1 MKSNR
6 LFILYLVTVL
16 LAGCGGGGGG
26 GSSSSSASSGGS
38 YVSSEGSNVNVGLS
52 IDTNAPNVLAVTV
65 NDPSYPNKPT
75 VTVTVCA
82 PGTSNCKTI
91 DNVLLDTGSYGL
103 RIFNQALSGIS
114 LPQVT
119 VNSAPVAECVAYVD
133 NSGDWGPV
141 KSADLVL
148 GKEKA
153 PSVPIQIID
162 AGYSSSAIPSQC
174 KSPNVTA
181 LDQDPTS
188 AGFNGILGVG
198 VFAQDCG
205 QGCESNANNGLYF
218 SCSGADCSKLAVP
231 LASQVQNPVALLL
244 QDNNGLILQ
253 FPSVP
258 SGGVQSVTGRLT
270 LGIGTRSNN
279 TPPNAKVFP
288 TDANGEFTTKFNGQT
303 FTSFID
309 TGSNG
314 LFFDDSSLQ
323 VCSYPYQDWYC
334 AQLQTLGA
342 TNVGDGG
349 SPTGSV
355 SFWIGNAANLFQN
368 PYNTAFAELGGT
380 SVGGFDWGLPFF
392 FGRTVVV
399 GMEGTSSPLGQG
411 PYWAY

>member
-6 LFILYLVTVL
+6 LFFLYLVAVL

-26 GSSSSSASSGGS
+26 SSASSASSGGS
-38 YVSSEGSNVNVGLS
+38 NVNVGLV
-52 IDTNAPNVLAVTV
+52 IDKSAPNVLAVTV

-82 PGTSNCKTI
+82 PGTTNCKTI
-91 DNVLLDTGSYGL
+91 NNVLLDTGSYGL

-119 VNSAPVAECVAYVD
+119 VNSAPVSECIAYVD
-133 NSGDWGPV
+133 GSGDWGPV
-141 KSADLVL
+141 QSADITL
-148 GKEKA
+148 GKETA
-153 PSVPIQIID
+153 SNVPIQVID
-162 AGYSSSAIPSQC
+162 AGYFASTIPSQC
-174 KSPNVTA
+174 KSPNISA
-181 LDQDPTS
+181 LDQGPAS

-218 SCSGADCSKLAVP
+218 SCSGSGCSQLAVP
-231 LASQVQNPVALLL
+231 LASQVQNPLALLPL
-244 QDNNGLILQ
+244 DNNGLILQ

-258 SGGVQSVTGRLT
+258 SDGVQSVTGRLT
-270 LGIGTRSNN
+270 LGVGTRSNN
-279 TPPNAKVFP
+279 TPSPNVKVYP
-288 TDANGEFTTKFNGQT
+288 TDGNGEFSTIFRGNTV
-303 FTSFID
+303 TSFID

-323 VCSYPYQDWYC
+323 VCSSPYQEWYC
-334 AQLQTLGA
+334 AQLQTLSA
-342 TNVGDGG
+342 TNVGNGG

-355 SFWIGNAANLFQN
+355 SFRIGNAADLFQSPSN
-368 PYNTAFAELGGT
+368 AAFAELGGT

-399 GMEGTSSPLGQG
+399 GMEGVASPLGQG